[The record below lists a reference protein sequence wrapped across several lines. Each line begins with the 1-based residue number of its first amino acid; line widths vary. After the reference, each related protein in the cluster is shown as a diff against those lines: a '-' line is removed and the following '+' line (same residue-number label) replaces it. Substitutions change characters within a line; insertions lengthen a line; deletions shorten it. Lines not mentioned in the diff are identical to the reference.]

1 MLSSRPGGIAV
12 LVLALG
18 FSVACGKSPGVPGG
32 VATTN
37 SQAVPFAHESP
48 SGSSSSSAPP
58 LATSTS
64 LPEGTPIT
72 IRLVAQVSSVSAH
85 AGDTFN
91 GLLDDPI
98 EVEDQTAVARGA
110 AVTGRVL
117 AAKAST
123 GPRDPGYLRIALID
137 MTIDGKRVTVET
149 SSLFI
154 KGGGR
159 GRRDRSSAG
168 AARAATASNINDVA
182 FGPER
187 RVVFR
192 LAQTVAIP

>member
-1 MLSSRPGGIAV
+1 MPSSRPGGTVV
-12 LVLALG
+12 LALALG

-32 VATTN
+32 VASTN

-48 SGSSSSSAPP
+48 SGSNPSSVPP
-58 LATSTS
+58 MATGTR
-64 LPEGTPIT
+64 LPEGTAIA
-72 IRLVAQVSSVSAH
+72 IRLVALVSSASAH
-85 AGDTFN
+85 AGDTFD

-123 GPRDPGYLRIALID
+123 GRRDPGYLRIALVDI
-137 MTIDGKRVTVET
+137 MIDGKRVTIET

-159 GRRDRSSAG
+159 GKRDRSSAG
-168 AARAATASNINDVA
+168 AARAGLASSINDVV
-182 FGPER
+182 FGPQR
-187 RVVFR
+187 RLVFR
-192 LAQTVAIP
+192 LAQAVAIP